1 MIRHKKILLIDEDSQ
16 GFELLAAVMGSEGYI
31 IELITTEGKEVLHKV
46 KSIIPDLI
54 LLNIIMPE
62 MNGYRFCETIRADSS
77 LPYIPIIFFTTIKI
91 NKEEVIRGLEVGGDD
106 YVQKPF
112 DYVELL
118 CKIKVTLRVKSLY
131 DELIRMKAELARY
144 VSLPTLQMIEKKGN
158 REVVRTPEIEE
169 VTVLFSDVR
178 NFTNIASRMSP
189 TEVFKML
196 NYLLSKQI
204 KIVGDC
210 HGMIDK
216 LSGDEIMAIFEGPE
230 MVQNALQCGK
240 TICKNFEDSK
250 NYSSATN
257 SIGVGIGINTGL
269 VHIGSIGSQTLRKYT
284 VIGHTVNIAARLCG
298 IAKKSQILF
307 TESTK
312 KLIATK
318 DFDYKSIGKV
328 PLKGMPVPTELFELV
343 WVQTHR

>member
-1 MIRHKKILLIDEDSQ
+1 MIKRQKILLIEENSE
-16 GFELLAAVMGSEGYI
+16 GFELLAAVLGSEGYI
-31 IELITTEGKEVLHKV
+31 LELVTNNKEALHKV
-46 KSIIPDLI
+46 KSIIPDLV
-54 LLNIIMPE
+54 LLNVIMPE

-91 NKEEVIRGLEVGGDD
+91 SQQEVIRGLEVGGDD

-131 DELIRMKAELARY
+131 DELIRVKAELARY

-158 REVVRTPEIEE
+158 REVVQTPEIKE
-169 VTVLFSDVR
+169 VTILFSDIR
-178 NFTNIASRMSP
+178 KFTNIASRMGP

-204 KIVGDC
+204 KIVNNY

-216 LSGDEIMAIFEGPE
+216 LSGDEIMVVFEGPE
-230 MVQNALQCGK
+230 MAQNALQCGK
-240 TICKNFEDSK
+240 SICEAFGDSK
-250 NYSSATN
+250 NYPTAAGF
-257 SIGVGIGINTGL
+257 IGVGIGINTGL
-269 VHIGSIGSQTLRKYT
+269 VHMGSIGSQTLKKYT

-298 IAKKSQILF
+298 VAKKSQILF
-307 TESTK
+307 TETTK
-312 KLIATK
+312 KLIERK
-318 DFDYKSIGKV
+318 GFDYKSIGKV
-328 PLKGMPVPTELFELV
+328 PLKGMPIPTEIFELV
-343 WVQTHR
+343 

>member
-1 MIRHKKILLIDEDSQ
+1 LKKILLIDENSE
-16 GFELLAAVMGSEGYI
+16 GFELLAAVLGSEGYI
-31 IELITTEGKEVLHKV
+31 VELVTNGKEALHKV

-106 YVQKPF
+106 YIQKPF
-112 DYVELL
+112 DYLELL

-131 DELIRMKAELARY
+131 DELIRVKAELAQY

-158 REVVRTPEIEE
+158 RKVVQTPEVKE
-169 VTVLFSDVR
+169 VTVLFSDIR
-178 NFTNIASRMSP
+178 RFTNMASRMAP

-204 KIVGDC
+204 KIINNC
-210 HGMIDK
+210 YGMIDK
-216 LSGDEIMAIFEGPE
+216 LSGDEIMVVFEGPE
-230 MVQNALQCGK
+230 MAQNALQCGK
-240 TICKNFEDSK
+240 DICKIFGNSK
-250 NYSSATN
+250 NYPSATN

-269 VHIGSIGSQTLRKYT
+269 VHMGSIGSQTLKKYT
-284 VIGHTVNIAARLCG
+284 VVGHTVNIAARLCG
-298 IAKKSQILF
+298 VAKKSQILF
-307 TESTK
+307 TETTK
-312 KLIATK
+312 KLIK
-318 DFDYKSIGKV
+318 NRDFRYKSIGKV
-328 PLKGMPVPTELFELV
+328 PLKGISTPTELFEV
-343 WVQTHR
+343 IE